1 MKGLFKNKKISMIL
15 GAAVIG
21 ASFIASP
28 LAMTAYAGGAEVR
41 SGDYGFVY
49 DEDDL
54 LTDEEEEAL
63 QEKLEKIGEEH
74 DIQLAVVTVDTYS
87 QYSLEEFA
95 DDIMD
100 SGELGMKRGNDDDAI
115 LLAVCMKDRE
125 CHPSTRGKGI
135 QIITDS
141 NEDELVDK
149 FASYLGSGDYAKAFD
164 RFADGCDSFCTAYE
178 NRDKIPAWKWFI
190 VLLLGLAGGGIT
202 VLCMS
207 SGMKTVQQN
216 DSAANYEQ
224 KSKVRISGSH
234 DRFIRKSVNRVKRD
248 TDSGSRGGTTT
259 HRSSSGN
266 THGGHTH
273 RF

>member
-1 MKGLFKNKKISMIL
+1 MKGLFKNKKISMII
-15 GAAVIG
+15 GAAAIATGFV
-21 ASFIASP
+21 ASP
-28 LAMTAYAGGAEVR
+28 LAMTAYADGAEVIA
-41 SGDYGFVY
+41 GEYGFVY
-49 DEDDL
+49 DADDL
-54 LTDEEEEAL
+54 LTDDEEEAL

-74 DIQLAVVTVDTYS
+74 DIQLAVVTIDTYS
-87 QYSLEEFA
+87 QYTLEEFA

-115 LLAVCMKDRE
+115 LLAVCMNDRE

-141 NEDELVDK
+141 IEDDLVDS
-149 FASYLGSGDYAKAFD
+149 FTPYLGSGDYAKAFD
-164 RFADGCDSFCTAYE
+164 KFADGCDKYCTAYE
-178 NRDKIPAWKWFI
+178 NRDKIPAWKWF
-190 VLLLGLAGGGIT
+190 VCLLLGLAAGGIT
-202 VLCMS
+202 VACMT
-207 SGMKTVQQN
+207 SGMNTVKQN
-216 DSAANYEQ
+216 NSAAEYEQ
-224 KSKVRISGSH
+224 KKKVRISGSH

-273 RF
+273 HF